1 MKVYR
6 TQAAVLGLFAALFI
20 VSCEDLNL
28 PEGTPD
34 CIEKRIKKFDRK
46 GGCSTGATVV
56 KYNFQGGTIYVFNPG
71 NCGADFTAAVV
82 DQDCNDLCTLGG
94 FGGNVVCN
102 GDTISEATNREV
114 IWSN

>member
-1 MKVYR
+1 MKGFSTR
-6 TQAAVLGLFAALFI
+6 AAVSVLFTVFFI
-20 VSCEDLNL
+20 VGCKDLDL

-34 CIEKRIKKFDRK
+34 CIEKRIRKFDRK

-56 KYNFQGGTIYVFNPG
+56 KYNFQGRTIYVFNPG

-82 DQDCNDLCTLGG
+82 DKDCNDICALGG
-94 FGGNVVCN
+94 FGGNIVCN
-102 GDTISEATNREV
+102 GDTISEATGEEV